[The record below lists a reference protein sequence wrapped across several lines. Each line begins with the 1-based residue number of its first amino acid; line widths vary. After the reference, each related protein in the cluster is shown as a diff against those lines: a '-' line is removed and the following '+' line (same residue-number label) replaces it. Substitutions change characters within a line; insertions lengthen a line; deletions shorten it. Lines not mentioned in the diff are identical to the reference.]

1 MNTRSVVIV
10 GAGLAGS
17 RCAET
22 LRAEGFEGRILLVG
36 DEDVPPYE
44 RPALSKEYL
53 AGESHK
59 LELRQRFH
67 WGEREIELVLGHRV
81 ERLDLDR
88 RTYAG
93 GPPADALVIATGA
106 RARVLPGP
114 TPPGVLTLRT
124 VADADHLRGEL
135 SGARRLAI
143 VGAGFVGAEVA
154 STARA
159 LGVDV
164 TLIDL
169 TPTPLARV
177 LGEAAGEVLAR
188 RYRAHGVDLRMGVGL
203 SSIRTGRDGR
213 VDALELADG
222 SVVACDVALIAIG
235 ALPSS
240 ELLGGDRAGIET
252 DASGRTA
259 HPGVFACG
267 DVACAWRPSM
277 GARVRVEH
285 WTSAAG
291 QAAAVAH
298 AILGRSRPYD
308 DLPYFWSDQFG
319 LRLQHVGHPHGWQ
332 TTAIEGDESSFCVRF
347 HDGEGRLLG
356 ALVANRPREIGPLRR
371 EVLAGAQ
378 ALAA

>member
-1 MNTRSVVIV
+1 MTARTVVIV

-22 LRAEGFEGRILLVG
+22 LRAEGFDGRIVLVG
-36 DEDVPPYE
+36 DEALPPYE

-53 AGESHK
+53 AGERGRI
-59 LELRQRFH
+59 ELRPRAH
-67 WGEREIELVLGHRV
+67 WDEREIELVLGHRV
-81 ERLDLDR
+81 ERLDLAR
-88 RTYAG
+88 RTYDG

-106 RARVLPGP
+106 RARALPGP

-124 VADADHLRGEL
+124 AADADRLRTALEH
-135 SGARRLAI
+135 ARRLAI

-154 STARA
+154 STARG

-169 TPTPLARV
+169 APAPLSRV
-177 LGEAAGEVLAR
+177 LGEEAGEILAE
-188 RYRAHGVDLRMGVGL
+188 RYRAHGVELRMGVGL
-203 SSIRTGRDGR
+203 SRIATSADGR
-213 VDALELADG
+213 VEGLELADG
-222 SVVACDVALIAIG
+222 SVVDCDIALIAIG
-235 ALPSS
+235 AAPAS

-252 DASGRTA
+252 DACGCTV

-267 DVACAWRPSM
+267 DVASAWRPSM
-277 GARVRVEH
+277 GAHVRVEH

-319 LRLQHVGHPHGWQ
+319 LRLQHVGHPHGWE
-332 TTAIEGDESSFCVRF
+332 TTEVEGDESSFCVRF
-347 HDGEGRLLG
+347 HDRRRRLLG

-378 ALAA
+378 AIAA

>member
-1 MNTRSVVIV
+1 MTARTVVIV

-22 LRAEGFEGRILLVG
+22 LRAEGFDGRILLVG
-36 DEDVPPYE
+36 DEALMPYE
-44 RPALSKEYL
+44 RPALSKEFL
-53 AGESHK
+53 AGK
-59 LELRQRFH
+59 RDRIELRPQAH
-67 WGEREIELVLGHRV
+67 WEERDIELVLKHRV
-81 ERLDLDR
+81 ERLDLAR
-88 RTYAG
+88 RTYDG

-106 RARVLPGP
+106 RARALPGP

-124 VADADHLRGEL
+124 AADADRLRTALEH
-135 SGARRLAI
+135 ARRLAI

-154 STARA
+154 STARG

-169 TPTPLARV
+169 APAPLSRV
-177 LGEAAGEVLAR
+177 LGEEAGEILAE
-188 RYRAHGVDLRMGVGL
+188 RYRAHGVELRMGVGL
-203 SSIRTGRDGR
+203 SRIATSADGR
-213 VDALELADG
+213 VEGLELADG
-222 SVVACDVALIAIG
+222 SVVDCDIALIAIG
-235 ALPSS
+235 AAPAS

-252 DASGRTA
+252 DACGRTV

-267 DVACAWRPSM
+267 DVASAWRPSM
-277 GARVRVEH
+277 GAHVRVEH

-319 LRLQHVGHPHGWQ
+319 LRLQHVGHPHGWE
-332 TTAIEGDESSFCVRF
+332 TTEVEGDESSFCVRF
-347 HDGEGRLLG
+347 HDRRRRLLG

-378 ALAA
+378 AIAA